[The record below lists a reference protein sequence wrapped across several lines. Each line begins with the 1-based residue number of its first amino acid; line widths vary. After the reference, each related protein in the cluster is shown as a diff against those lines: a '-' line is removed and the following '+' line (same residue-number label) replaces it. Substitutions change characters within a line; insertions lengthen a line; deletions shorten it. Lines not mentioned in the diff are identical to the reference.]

1 MNIQVLNI
9 KVLVNAG
16 KRTRKLFFLEKAR
29 NNHILNMILNRASE
43 LAK

>member
-16 KRTRKLFFLEKAR
+16 KSKKKVIFFKTH
-29 NNHILNMILNRASE
+29 NNYILNVILNTKLGTNA
-43 LAK
+43 

>member
-16 KRTRKLFFLEKAR
+16 KRTRKLFFWKRLVIIIFLIWYWTELQSL
-29 NNHILNMILNRASE
+29 LN
-43 LAK
+43 